1 MITVHK
7 YTLDCILVQSV
18 EMPAGAR
25 VIAADNQHEELCAW
39 AIVDTD
45 RKPENRVFYCVETD
59 KDATVA
65 ALKTSTF
72 VNTVLFDEG
81 DYIVHVFVRQP

>member
-7 YTLDCILVQSV
+7 FTLDCILVQYV

-25 VIAADNQHEELCAW
+25 VIAADNQDEELCVW

-45 RKPENRVFYCVETD
+45 RKPEKRVFYCMETGA
-59 KDATVA
+59 DASVA
-65 ALKTSTF
+65 ALQTSMF
-72 VNTVLFDEG
+72 VGTVLFDEG
-81 DYIVHVFVRQP
+81 AYVVHVFVRQT